1 MLKSP
6 RRHRFPW
13 GFNDC
18 VVSSIEHL
26 TYMLLYGLLH
36 HYFESLAID
45 RNDIDALDWSFYY
58 YIAISRNL

>member
-1 MLKSP
+1 MS
-6 RRHRFPW
+6 PW

-36 HYFESLAID
+36 HYFEGLAID
-45 RNDIDALDWSFYY
+45 
-58 YIAISRNL
+58 